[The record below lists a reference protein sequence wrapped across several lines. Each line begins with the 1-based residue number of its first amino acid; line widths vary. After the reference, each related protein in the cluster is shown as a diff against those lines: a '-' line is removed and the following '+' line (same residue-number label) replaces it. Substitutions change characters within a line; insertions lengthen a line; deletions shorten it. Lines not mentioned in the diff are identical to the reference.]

1 MSLFLIDKKTKRKLY
16 GDSPSVSPKK
26 TQLSEKGNIAD
37 DSPLV
42 SHTKGKNLKR
52 KLVEDSPLASHTK
65 GKNLKRKLVEDS
77 PPVPQKK
84 TRKSSLDIE
93 MSGK

>member
-52 KLVEDSPLASHTK
+52 KLVEDSP
-65 GKNLKRKLVEDS
+65 
-77 PPVPQKK
+77 PVPQKK
-84 TRKSSLDIE
+84 TRKTSPDIE